1 MGIAN
6 AAAYRKGAIASQ
18 SLGGRANDSRQG
30 LSANSR
36 IIQGYAKESD
46 KVDSSQSPVVVCA
59 GTTKSGE
66 GCKARPAHG
75 GQFCIGHSR
84 QQEKLKAA
92 E

>member
-1 MGIAN
+1 MGVAN

-18 SLGGRANDSRQG
+18 SLGGRSNNTLQG

-46 KVDSSQSPVVVCA
+46 KVDSNNSPVVVCA
-59 GTTKSGE
+59 GFTKSGE

-75 GQFCIGHSR
+75 GEFCIGHTR